1 MLWSATNPEP
11 PYTAL
16 HRLIRGEWW
25 LPPTL
30 VRTDEAGRVRVRGF
44 LGDYQLRIAQRST
57 DFALRAG
64 QSELALRV

>member
-1 MLWSATNPEP
+1 M
-11 PYTAL
+11 
-16 HRLIRGEWW
+16 IRGEWW

-44 LGDYQLRIAQRST
+44 LGYYQLRIAQRST
-57 DFALRAG
+57 DFALIAG